1 MAYKDFDS
9 LSFDGATQNSQTVLN
24 GDTDRVEL
32 PDASYVRD
40 ADFTRDGMDLVMNGP
55 EGELVIKDYFADE
68 SQPNLVAPDG
78 STLTPELVN
87 SFTKS
92 SAQYA
97 ANDTQSDES
106 PVGAVQEVTGVA
118 TVTHV
123 DGSVETIVNGT
134 EIYKGDIIET
144 DEHGAVNIKF
154 VDETSFAVSE
164 DARLAIDEYVYD
176 AGSQSGETNFSV
188 LKGVF
193 VFTSGLIGR
202 DDPDDVHIETPVGS
216 IGIRG
221 TIIAGNV
228 DKGEITVVEGAI
240 VLKDHSGHEVTLAT
254 QFETARFG
262 GSEGIEHM
270 GQLSAKDVA
279 QKFFVVSKVSPTLF
293 SSINDAASEQPS
305 DDATQPV
312 AEPVTEEAP
321 AEETAPTDPAPV
333 QTEGSNTATDAAATQ
348 TAALPP
354 VPPPVT
360 MQTTSSFAPS
370 TTNVLGNNVMTTTTH
385 DTTTTNTMNTVTTQM
400 MVNTTAAAGTTTNV
414 LPPPPPPNNPP
425 PVNSGATN
433 NAPHFVGE
441 APAEFF
447 KSSEG
452 MVWRYNFDK
461 EFRDDGGHAGMTYE
475 LSAATVA
482 ALNAWNGN
490 IINGG
495 SSWTFNAA
503 NGELLINFSAAS
515 PTTPGTSSTLTIEVQ
530 AVDSQGA
537 ASGYQDY
544 DLVAYN
550 ATLTNLPTTHNASGS
565 VISEPGSIGTSQIA
579 GSNNIVFLG
588 VDPDQITIN
597 SGSGNM
603 VNLGG
608 GNNTFT
614 VMTPATG
621 NVAVGGD
628 NNDKFVLNNAA
639 TKAYGM
645 DGDDSFHLVLNST
658 TVVADLTTA
667 GSNTMLDGGHSN
679 FRAAVGLGLNHL
691 QGEVG
696 GRGDSLVLE
705 GTGTLDFGAI
715 PAGNQIT
722 SIERIDM
729 VASTSA
735 QTVTLNYNDILRITD
750 DKNALIINVGT
761 GDTLNLNG
769 MTGMSKVENDIS
781 INDAANG
788 DAASNRNYDV
798 FTDGNVTLF
807 VSNTGGTVNLD
818 GNTVTI

>member
-9 LSFDGATQNSQTVLN
+9 LSLDGATHKSQTILN

-32 PDASYVRD
+32 PDASFVRD

-97 ANDTQSDES
+97 ANDTQTDES

-118 TVTHV
+118 TVTHL

-134 EIYKGDIIET
+134 PIYQGDIIET
-144 DEHGAVNIKF
+144 DEAGAVNIKF

-176 AGSQSGETNFSV
+176 AGTQSGETNFSV

-228 DKGEITVVEGAI
+228 NSGEITVVEGAI
-240 VLKDHSGHEVTLAT
+240 VLTDPNGHEVTLAT

-279 QKFFVVSKVSPTLF
+279 QKFFIVSKVSPTLF

-305 DDATQPV
+305 DDAAQPV

-321 AEETAPTDPAPV
+321 AEETAPTDAAPV
-333 QTEGSNTATDAAATQ
+333 QNEGSNTATDIPATQ
-348 TAALPP
+348 TAAMPP
-354 VPPPVT
+354 VPPPVST
-360 MQTTSSFAPS
+360 QTVSGLAPS
-370 TTNVLGNNVMTTTTH
+370 SANVLGNTTTTTMTH

-414 LPPPPPPNNPP
+414 LPPPPPANNPP
-425 PVNSGATN
+425 PVNGGATN

-475 LSAATVA
+475 LSGATVA

-515 PTTPGTSSTLTIEVQ
+515 PTTPGTSSSIVLSVQ
-530 AVDSQGA
+530 AIDSQGV
-537 ASGYQDY
+537 ASGYQGY
-544 DLVAYN
+544 NFTAYN
-550 ATLTNLPTTHNASGS
+550 ATLTNLPTNHTASGS
-565 VISEPGSIGTSQIA
+565 IISEPGSIGSSQIT
-579 GSNNIVFLG
+579 GGNNIVFLG
-588 VDPDQITIN
+588 IDPDQITIDTGTGVN
-597 SGSGNM
+597 NK

-608 GNNTFT
+608 GNNTLT
-614 VMTPATG
+614 VMAGSTG
-621 NVAVGGD
+621 NEGVGGD
-628 NNDKFVLNNAA
+628 NNDKFMLYEANV
-639 TKAYGM
+639 KAYGM
-645 DGDDSFHLVLNST
+645 DGDDSFHLFLNGT
-658 TVVADLTTA
+658 NVVADLA
-667 GSNTMLDGGHSN
+667 
-679 FRAAVGLGLNHL
+679 
-691 QGEVG
+691 
-696 GRGDSLVLE
+696 
-705 GTGTLDFGAI
+705 
-715 PAGNQIT
+715 T
-722 SIERIDM
+722 SRHE
-729 VASTSA
+729 
-735 QTVTLNYNDILRITD
+735 YNARRRTQ
-750 DKNALIINVGT
+750 
-761 GDTLNLNG
+761 
-769 MTGMSKVENDIS
+769 
-781 INDAANG
+781 
-788 DAASNRNYDV
+788 
-798 FTDGNVTLF
+798 
-807 VSNTGGTVNLD
+807 
-818 GNTVTI
+818 